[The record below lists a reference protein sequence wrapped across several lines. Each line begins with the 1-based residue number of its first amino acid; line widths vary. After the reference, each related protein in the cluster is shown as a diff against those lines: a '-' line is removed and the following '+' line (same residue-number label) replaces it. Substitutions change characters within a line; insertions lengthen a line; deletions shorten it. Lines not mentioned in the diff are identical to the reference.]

1 MALKLKEYRSGFD
14 RGPALADF
22 LPYDSHDDG
31 VFILKDG
38 SLGMMWSLA
47 TITEEGLSE
56 EERNRVRIAIE
67 GVVMRIPTELAC
79 QIILVSSSRIE
90 PVLQSF
96 LSIGNLA
103 DSMTKLFLD
112 SRLEIIRE
120 ASKNGFPGSGGEFRP
135 RILSIY
141 FTIRYFLGWQKP
153 GLADSLLSVLVRPG
167 LLKSSYETSY
177 KRGKERFGRL
187 ARFAEGILAG
197 AGFGPKPVSPQELI
211 SILYPILNPV
221 RSTQLGEPIY
231 HPGQSLSEQMALST
245 MSVLPQGLKCE
256 NVETRV
262 ISLEQSPE
270 ATFPGMISDL
280 LRMNGNYLMAIN
292 FHVPSKEKEMQFL
305 KIKGALA
312 FTHRFNV
319 LGDIS
324 IEAQAVKRDIDET
337 TERMFTGATRTVL
350 FNLHIVRQGEAEE
363 LESE

>member
-1 MALKLKEYRSGFD
+1 
-14 RGPALADF
+14 
-22 LPYDSHDDG
+22 
-31 VFILKDG
+31 
-38 SLGMMWSLA
+38 
-47 TITEEGLSE
+47 
-56 EERNRVRIAIE
+56 
-67 GVVMRIPTELAC
+67 
-79 QIILVSSSRIE
+79 
-90 PVLQSF
+90 
-96 LSIGNLA
+96 
-103 DSMTKLFLD
+103 
-112 SRLEIIRE
+112 
-120 ASKNGFPGSGGEFRP
+120 
-135 RILSIY
+135 
-141 FTIRYFLGWQKP
+141 
-153 GLADSLLSVLVRPG
+153 
-167 LLKSSYETSY
+167 
-177 KRGKERFGRL
+177 
-187 ARFAEGILAG
+187 
-197 AGFGPKPVSPQELI
+197 
-211 SILYPILNPV
+211 
-221 RSTQLGEPIY
+221 
-231 HPGQSLSEQMALST
+231 MALST

-363 LESE
+363 LESQSQ

>member
-1 MALKLKEYRSGFD
+1 MLR
-14 RGPALADF
+14 RT
-22 LPYDSHDDG
+22 
-31 VFILKDG
+31 V
-38 SLGMMWSLA
+38 
-47 TITEEGLSE
+47 
-56 EERNRVRIAIE
+56 
-67 GVVMRIPTELAC
+67 
-79 QIILVSSSRIE
+79 
-90 PVLQSF
+90 
-96 LSIGNLA
+96 
-103 DSMTKLFLD
+103 
-112 SRLEIIRE
+112 
-120 ASKNGFPGSGGEFRP
+120 FPGSGGEFRP

-167 LLKSSYETSY
+167 LLKHSYETSY

-221 RSTQLGEPIY
+221 RSIHLGEPIY

-350 FNLHIVRQGEAEE
+350 FNLHIVRQGEEEE
-363 LESE
+363 LESQSQ